1 MHIHTVGAVVLAA
14 GKGTRLGCTDIPKVM
29 LEIGGKPIVA
39 FTVEMLESLGLSSE
53 QIVLV
58 VGFQKEKVMEY
69 FGDRVTYA
77 LQAEQQGTA
86 HAAYTGMVLLPDT
99 VQHVLVLG
107 GDDSA
112 FYTAPTIQSFLASH
126 LSAGVTVSLLSAVLD
141 DPDHLGRVVRH
152 ENGDIE
158 IIEKEYI
165 TEAQA
170 TIKEI
175 STGTFCFD
183 RHWFEQMYPLM
194 PPLRKLGEYALPTAL
209 AMARNLK
216 KPYQVITLRDPHEW
230 FGVNTPDQLEEA
242 RQKKAKHA
250 GI

>member
-1 MHIHTVGAVVLAA
+1 
-14 GKGTRLGCTDIPKVM
+14 
-29 LEIGGKPIVA
+29 
-39 FTVEMLESLGLSSE
+39 MLESVGLTKD

-77 LQAEQQGTA
+77 VQELQQGTA
-86 HAAYTGMVLLPDT
+86 HAAHTGMQVLPREVL
-99 VQHVLVLG
+99 HALVLG

-112 FYTAPTIQSFLASH
+112 FYTPGTVRSFIESH
-126 LSAGVTVSLLSAVLD
+126 VVAGVTVSLLSAVLE

-152 ENGDIE
+152 ANGDVE

-165 TEAQA
+165 TPEQA
-170 TIKEI
+170 LIREI

-183 RHWFEQMYPLM
+183 RVWFEQMYPLM

-216 KPYQVITLRDPHEW
+216 KPYQVITLEDANEW

-242 RQKKAKHA
+242 RIRKQR
-250 GI
+250 